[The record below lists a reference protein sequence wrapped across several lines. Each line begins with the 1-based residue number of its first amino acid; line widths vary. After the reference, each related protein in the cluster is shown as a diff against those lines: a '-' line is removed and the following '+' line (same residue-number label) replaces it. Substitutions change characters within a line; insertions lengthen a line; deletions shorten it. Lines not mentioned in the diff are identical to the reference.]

1 MLEDKGEGLINN
13 IPESLVVKIWQHQ
26 MPGRT
31 DLVTEDGEPIRVIY
45 PGRINDDHGADLRDA
60 VIATSQGLS
69 KGDIEVHV
77 KSSDWRAHH
86 HHQDP
91 TYNRVILHVVMWHN
105 TGLTTSLQNGGKVPI
120 LALHRYMRYLE
131 SPASQRTR
139 VASHPANFNMPC
151 YRAIEQLPTSII
163 ARFLDNAGEERF
175 LAKAARFQA
184 GLAQSEAS
192 QLLYEGIMAAL
203 GYSKNKLPFLELA
216 GRLPLQALESLT
228 QGKIPEEECLARQ
241 QALLLGT
248 AGLLPSQRLH
258 WHLKN
263 KMDDQWLEKL
273 EKLWASAPQPEVM
286 SAKNW
291 HLFKVRPS
299 NFPVRRIVAMSYLT
313 LRYREKGIFI
323 EVVNKISEAAAS
335 QGHHGLE
342 KALMITAK
350 GYWAVHFNFGSGIR
364 LGIPTLLGRNRA
376 ADIVVNVL
384 LPFTF
389 AWSNLISKPELASQ
403 VLNLYRHY
411 PRLVANTIER
421 HMSHQL
427 GLTGD
432 LVDSAQRQQGLIHI
446 YNTLCSQGECQGCP
460 LGGAS

>member
-31 DLVTEDGEPIRVIY
+31 DLVTEDGEPMRIIY

-77 KSSDWRAHH
+77 KSSDWRAHR

-91 TYNRVILHVVMWHN
+91 TYNRVILHVVMWHD
-105 TGLTTSLQNGGKVPI
+105 TGLTTSLQNGGKVPV
-120 LALHRYMRYLE
+120 LALYRYLE
-131 SPASQRTR
+131 SPASQRTM
-139 VASHPANFNMPC
+139 VANYPANFNTPC
-151 YRAIEQLPTSII
+151 YRAIEPLPTSII
-163 ARFLDNAGEERF
+163 TRFLDNAGEERF

-192 QLLYEGIMAAL
+192 QLLYEGLMAAL

-216 GRLPLQALESLT
+216 SRLPLQTLESLT

-248 AGLLPSQRLH
+248 AGLLPSQRPH
-258 WHLKN
+258 WHQKN
-263 KMDDQWLEKL
+263 KIDDQWMEKL

-286 SAKNW
+286 SENNW

-299 NFPVRRIVAMSYLT
+299 NFPVRRIAAMSYLT

-323 EVVNKISEAAAS
+323 EVINKISEAIGS
-335 QGHHGLE
+335 KGHHGLE

-350 GYWAVHFNFGSGIR
+350 GYWAVHFDFGSGIR

-389 AWSNLISKPELASQ
+389 AWGNLTSQPELASQ

-427 GLTGD
+427 GLTSD

>member
-1 MLEDKGEGLINN
+1 MLADKGKGSINN

-31 DLVTEDGEPIRVIY
+31 DLVTEDGEPLRVIY

-77 KSSDWRAHH
+77 KSSDWRAHR

-91 TYNRVILHVVMWHN
+91 AYNRVILHVVMWPD
-105 TGLTTSLQNGGKVPI
+105 TGLTTSLQNGEEVPI
-120 LALHRYMRYLE
+120 LALYRYAE
-131 SPASQRTR
+131 SPSGQRSR
-139 VASHPANFNMPC
+139 AASHPASFNMPC
-151 YRAIEQLPTSII
+151 YRAIEQLPTGTI

-175 LAKAARFQA
+175 LVKAAWFKA

-216 GRLPLQALESLT
+216 ARLPLQTLESLT
-228 QGKIPEEECLARQ
+228 QDKIPEEECLARQ

-248 AGLLPSQRLH
+248 AGLLPSQRPYQH
-258 WHLKN
+258 PEN
-263 KMDDQWLEKL
+263 KIDDQWVEKL
-273 EKLWASAPQPEVM
+273 EKLWASAPQSEAM
-286 SAKNW
+286 SAKSW
-291 HLFKVRPS
+291 RLFKVRPS
-299 NFPVRRIVAMSYLT
+299 NFPVRRIAAMSYLT
-313 LRYREKGIFI
+313 LRYRERGIFI
-323 EVVNKISEAAAS
+323 EVVNKISEAAVS
-335 QGHHGLE
+335 QGHQGLE
-342 KALMITAK
+342 KALMINAK
-350 GYWAVHFNFGSGIR
+350 GYWAVHFDFGAGIR

-376 ADIVVNVL
+376 ADIIVNVL
-384 LPFTF
+384 LPFAF
-389 AWSNLISKPELASQ
+389 AWGNLISKPELARK

-411 PRLVANTIER
+411 PRLIANTIER

-427 GLTGD
+427 GLTSD

-446 YNTLCSQGECQGCP
+446 YNRLCSQGECHRCP
-460 LGGAS
+460 FGEAS

>member
-1 MLEDKGEGLINN
+1 MLADKGEGLINN

-31 DLVTEDGEPIRVIY
+31 DLVTEDGEAIRIIY

-60 VIATSQGLS
+60 VTATSQGLS

-91 TYNRVILHVVMWHN
+91 TYNRVILHVVMWHD

-139 VASHPANFNMPC
+139 VASHPAKFNMPC

-228 QGKIPEEECLARQ
+228 QGKVSEEECLARQ

-248 AGLLPSQRLH
+248 TGLLPSQRPH
-258 WHLKN
+258 WHPRDKI
-263 KMDDQWLEKL
+263 DDQWMEKL
-273 EKLWASAPQPEVM
+273 EKLWASSPQPEVM
-286 SAKNW
+286 SENNW
-291 HLFKVRPS
+291 RLFKVRPS
-299 NFPVRRIVAMSYLT
+299 NFPVRRIAAMSYLT

-323 EVVNKISEAAAS
+323 EVVNKISEAAVS

-350 GYWAVHFNFGSGIR
+350 GYWAVHFDFGSGIR

-446 YNTLCSQGECQGCP
+446 YNTLCSQGECRGCP

>member
-1 MLEDKGEGLINN
+1 MLADKGEGLINN

-31 DLVTEDGEPIRVIY
+31 DLITEDGEPIKVIY

-77 KSSDWRAHH
+77 KSSDWQAHR

-91 TYNRVILHVVMWHN
+91 TYNRVILHVVMWHD
-105 TGLTTSLQNGGKVPI
+105 TGLTTSLQNGGTVPV
-120 LALHRYMRYLE
+120 LALHRYRRYIE
-131 SPASQRTR
+131 SPASQRPR
-139 VASHPANFNMPC
+139 VASHPAKFNMPC

-163 ARFLDNAGEERF
+163 TRFLDNAGEERF

-184 GLAQSEAS
+184 GLAPSEAS

-216 GRLPLQALESLT
+216 AKLPLQTLESLAR
-228 QGKIPEEECLARQ
+228 GKISEEECLARQ

-248 AGLLPSQRLH
+248 AGLLPSQRRH

-263 KMDDQWLEKL
+263 KIDDQWVEKL

-286 SAKNW
+286 SAKSW

-299 NFPVRRIVAMSYLT
+299 NFPVRRIAAMSYLT

-323 EVVNKISEAAAS
+323 EVVNKISEAAIS

-342 KALMITAK
+342 EALMITAK
-350 GYWAVHFNFGSGIR
+350 GYWAFHFDFGAGIR

-411 PRLVANTIER
+411 PRLITNTIER
-421 HMSHQL
+421 HMSLQL
-427 GLTGD
+427 GLTSD

-446 YNTLCSQGECQGCP
+446 YNTLCSQGECQSCP

>member
-1 MLEDKGEGLINN
+1 MLEDKGEGSINN

-31 DLVTEDGEPIRVIY
+31 DLVTEDGEPIRIIY

-77 KSSDWRAHH
+77 KSSDWRAHR

-105 TGLTTSLQNGGKVPI
+105 TSFVTHLQNGGTVPV
-120 LALHRYMRYLE
+120 LALHRYMRYIE
-131 SPASQRTR
+131 SPASQRTG

-151 YRAIEQLPTSII
+151 HRAIEQLPTSII

-175 LAKAARFQA
+175 LTKAARFQA
-184 GLAQSEAS
+184 DLAQSEAS

-216 GRLPLQALESLT
+216 GRLPLQTLESLT

-248 AGLLPSQRLH
+248 AGLLPSQRPH

-263 KMDDQWLEKL
+263 KIDDQWLEKL
-273 EKLWASAPQPEVM
+273 EELWASAPQPEVM
-286 SAKNW
+286 SAKSW

-299 NFPVRRIVAMSYLT
+299 NFPVRRIAAMSYLT

-323 EVVNKISEAAAS
+323 EVVNKISEVAAS

-350 GYWAVHFNFGSGIR
+350 GYWAVHFDFGSGIR

-411 PRLVANTIER
+411 PRLVTNTIER

-427 GLTGD
+427 GLTSD

-446 YNTLCSQGECQGCP
+446 YNTLCSQGECHRCP

>member
-1 MLEDKGEGLINN
+1 MLEDKGEGSINN
-13 IPESLVVKIWQHQ
+13 IPESLVVKIWQYQ
-26 MPGRT
+26 MLGRT
-31 DLVTEDGEPIRVIY
+31 DLVTEDGEPIKVIY
-45 PGRINDDHGADLRDA
+45 PGRINDNHGADLRDA
-60 VIATSQGLS
+60 VIATSQRVS

-77 KSSDWRAHH
+77 KSSDWRAHR

-91 TYNRVILHVVMWHN
+91 TYNRVILHVVMWRN
-105 TGLTTSLQNGGKVPI
+105 TGLTTGLQNGENIPI
-120 LALHRYMRYLE
+120 LALHRYVE

-139 VASHPANFNMPC
+139 VTSHPANFNMPC
-151 YRAIEQLPTSII
+151 YRAIEQLPTSIV

-216 GRLPLQALESLT
+216 GRLPLQTLESLAR
-228 QGKIPEEECLARQ
+228 GKIPEEECLARQ

-248 AGLLPSQRLH
+248 AGLLPSQRPH
-258 WHLKN
+258 CHLKN
-263 KMDDQWLEKL
+263 KIDDQWAEKL
-273 EKLWASAPQPEVM
+273 EKLWALAPQPQVM
-286 SAKNW
+286 PANSW
-291 HLFKVRPS
+291 RLFKVRPS
-299 NFPVRRIVAMSYLT
+299 NYPVRRIAAMSYLT
-313 LRYREKGIFI
+313 LRYREKGLFI
-323 EVVNKISEAAAS
+323 EVVNKISGAAAS
-335 QGHHGLE
+335 RGHHGLE

-350 GYWAVHFNFGSGIR
+350 GYWAVHFDFGAGIR

-389 AWSNLISKPELASQ
+389 AWSNLISKPELARQ
-403 VLNLYRHY
+403 ILNFYRHY
-411 PRLVANTIER
+411 PRLIANAIER

-427 GLTGD
+427 GLTSD

-446 YNTLCSQGECQGCP
+446 YNTLCSQGECHRCP